1 MSHQNFWVD
10 VLRELQSVI
19 KRANLVTW
27 FKDTTIKSISD
38 AGVMTIAVPT
48 DFARRWLDE
57 KYKNKVLTA
66 AGKLDMRVTSI
77 HFEVDGKLAGSDL
90 GVDVKKTFSTQFEK
104 KVRKVRNENQ
114 VSVSRPGGKIISRM
128 LNQRYDLDN
137 FVVSHENRLAHA
149 ACEAVVKVPG
159 GIYNPLFIYGEV
171 GMGKTHLLQ
180 AVGNGILDNQPD
192 LVVKYITAERFVTEV
207 VEAIGRRHMK
217 SFKEK
222 FRNVDCLLI
231 DDVQF
236 FARKSSSQQEFF
248 HTFNELY
255 EAGKQIVITSDCP
268 PSELDDLDERLKSRF
283 AMGMVVELHAPD
295 FEARMAI
302 LKRKALEQQLVLD
315 PEILDFIANNV
326 TANVRVLEGV
336 LKQVAAEMN
345 LFNALPT
352 ISSVA
357 KIIQRINRAHQIV
370 GSEEVLH
377 KVNNPMPVRKRAV
390 SSDDIIELVA
400 DYFNLR
406 IEDLTGQCR
415 QKTVM
420 LPRQICMYLIK
431 KELGYSYEE
440 IGKGLGNR
448 NHTTVMHSYRKVSK
462 MIESDVNLLKDLNS
476 IKRDLAR

>member
-1 MSHQNFWVD
+1 MSHKNFWVD
-10 VLRELQSVI
+10 VLRELQPVI

-27 FKDTTIKSISD
+27 FKDTIVQDITND
-38 AGVMTIAVPT
+38 GVLMVSVPT

-57 KYKNKVLTA
+57 KYKIKVLDSA
-66 AGKLDMRVTSI
+66 KKLDQNITAVR
-77 HFEVDGKLAGSDL
+77 FDVDGKLSGSDL
-90 GVDVKKTFSTQFEK
+90 GIDVKKIFSDKFEK
-104 KVRKVRNENQ
+104 KVRKVRNENK
-114 VSVSRPGGKIISRM
+114 VSVTRPGGRVISRM

-137 FVVSHENRLAHA
+137 FVVSTDNRLAHA
-149 ACEAVVKVPG
+149 ACEAVVKMPG

-180 AVGNGILDNQPD
+180 AIGNGIIENEPD

-283 AMGMVVELHAPD
+283 AMGMVVELHTPD
-295 FEARMAI
+295 FETRMAI

-315 PEILDFIANNV
+315 SEILDFIATNV

-336 LKQVAAEMN
+336 LKQVTAEMN
-345 LFNALPT
+345 LFNTLPT
-352 ISSVA
+352 LASVA
-357 KIIQRINRAHQIV
+357 KIIQRINRAHRII
-370 GSEEVLH
+370 G
-377 KVNNPMPVRKRAV
+377 
-390 SSDDIIELVA
+390 SDDVLERVQNPVSVQSKATSACDIINLVS

-406 IEDLTGQCR
+406 PEDITGACR
-415 QKTVM
+415 QKSVM

-431 KELGYSYEE
+431 TELGYSYEE
-440 IGKGLGNR
+440 IGKGLGGR
-448 NHTTVMHSYRKVSK
+448 NHTTVMHSFKKVSNLIK
-462 MIESDVNLLKDLNS
+462 SDLKLVKDLNS
-476 IKRDLAR
+476 LKRDLAR